1 MALRREFIGVHE
13 LEDTGRFIRL
23 TIHLDGARS
32 PSRLISVALGM
43 EGRSLQDLAQALAQ
57 SETCYA
63 KALSRILGNESY
75 RARLAT
81 PPNQVFCFMNKLFS
95 KHHPVE
101 FPLPSPT
108 LLAACVDCSPQ
119 LIWNELCR
127 PPVLPSRLLNG
138 LYMYSDDVVSIQVL
152 SLEHLTEQYTDD
164 INCIGFEVKHRDELD
179 SKLSSADLVHFVS
192 LEGVPYLIGD
202 YNRANPTGVLE
213 PAASVELLDLIWLD
227 ADFVIVGPV
236 YTWRDQYLCDIQT
249 SLEAK
254 SSKKTRDTLRRI
266 LYDQIVPAVEYL
278 PQCRLGDL
286 VHFRDVGRADDLQLL
301 KGTVQKNQVY
311 VAGPRGLVVREGMGA
326 EFNMPT
332 NVVNLAPG
340 LRNIYGVISG
350 FKRLD
355 NEDLLIKIQVYL
367 GKNNIPSWIL
377 SRLTGAQQLQTNHH
391 LWISALYLESVF
403 LYWPSSLLQGSCVS
417 NHDKVVVGH
426 LNFPSLDTDHARD
439 GVCGCD
445 SDGLSDS
452 SSITKFSFQSRDDGF
467 SATADV
473 LRAVQPMM
481 DMLQRKTRV
490 EINRVCEMR
499 AHCALAV
506 FAQQDR
512 LLLQVN
518 HNMSSYYPPV
528 F

>member
-1 MALRREFIGVHE
+1 
-13 LEDTGRFIRL
+13 
-23 TIHLDGARS
+23 
-32 PSRLISVALGM
+32 
-43 EGRSLQDLAQALAQ
+43 
-57 SETCYA
+57 
-63 KALSRILGNESY
+63 
-75 RARLAT
+75 
-81 PPNQVFCFMNKLFS
+81 
-95 KHHPVE
+95 
-101 FPLPSPT
+101 
-108 LLAACVDCSPQ
+108 
-119 LIWNELCR
+119 
-127 PPVLPSRLLNG
+127 
-138 LYMYSDDVVSIQVL
+138 MYSDDVVSIQVL

-355 NEDLLIKIQVYL
+355 NEDLLIKPQVYL
-367 GKNNIPSWIL
+367 GKNNIPLWIL
-377 SRLTGAQQLQTNHH
+377 
-391 LWISALYLESVF
+391 
-403 LYWPSSLLQGSCVS
+403 
-417 NHDKVVVGH
+417 
-426 LNFPSLDTDHARD
+426 
-439 GVCGCD
+439 
-445 SDGLSDS
+445 
-452 SSITKFSFQSRDDGF
+452 
-467 SATADV
+467 
-473 LRAVQPMM
+473 
-481 DMLQRKTRV
+481 
-490 EINRVCEMR
+490 
-499 AHCALAV
+499 
-506 FAQQDR
+506 
-512 LLLQVN
+512 
-518 HNMSSYYPPV
+518 
-528 F
+528 